1 MIIEHEWRIVSKQLS
16 SWKSS
21 SLDVVLLMSA
31 TFPTSAQQELGKSLA
46 EIARVLKPDG
56 LLFVH
61 GLPENLPALGVQ
73 FDRFLTFKYWI
84 VIESALRNKGKGLPT
99 KHTAVLLFSKG
110 KAFQI
115 RQVRFPHQT
124 CKACGRSL
132 KDWGG
137 KSHLMNPEGYLI
149 SDVWKDIPHLDNYY
163 SLSPE
168 IIETLLKLIPK
179 DKAEIEGVILK
190 SDTEKIY
197 PFALELERGKKSQ
210 PTPISHAAAESLQST
225 VYQIPLFSAHS
236 EEEDTGEQLWNV
248 VLQGDILEKLKLY
261 PDQSVDLVFAD
272 PPYNLDKS
280 YNSYEDE
287 RSREEYLAWC
297 NAWLDEYIRI
307 LKPNGSL
314 YVLNLPHWA
323 MYHAVYLNQKLY
335 FQNWIVWD
343 AMSEPRGKIMPAHY
357 ALLFYTRH
365 PTDFTFNYEAL
376 QAIDARCYCLR
387 QSCIRARKLRGE
399 DEKEPLTDIWWDIH
413 RLKHRRDRDY
423 HPCQL
428 PDALLERII
437 LLSSN
442 PGDIVVDALAGT
454 GTTAVVAA
462 KLGRRYVAIDLDPM
476 YVEITQQKLAQVETM
491 GKVVRQGIKK
501 PKRLYSKKALQLELQ
516 EIARQLGHLPTPE
529 EVQRLSQYGLEAFLE
544 SFPSWSKALKA
555 AKLEVDHANS
565 TP

>member
-46 EIARVLKPDG
+46 EIARVLKPGG

-61 GLPENLPALGVQ
+61 GLPENLPALGIQ
-73 FDRFLTFKYWI
+73 LDRFLTFKYWI
-84 VIESALRNKGKGLPT
+84 VIESALRNKGRGLPT

-110 KAFQI
+110 KSFQI

-137 KSHLMNPEGYLI
+137 KSHLMNPEGYLV

-197 PFALELERGKKSQ
+197 PFALELEWGKKSQ
-210 PTPISHAAAESLQST
+210 PTPISHAATESFQST

-236 EEEDTGEQLWNV
+236 EEEDNGEQLWNV

-307 LKPNGSL
+307 LKPTGSL

-323 MYHAVYLNQKLY
+323 MYHAAYLNQKLY

-343 AMSEPRGKIMPAHY
+343 ALSEPRGKIMPAHY

-365 PTDFTFNYEAL
+365 PTDFTFNYETL
-376 QAIDARCYCLR
+376 QAIDARYYCLR

-437 LLSSN
+437 LLSTH

-462 KLGRRYVAIDLDPM
+462 KLGRRYVAIDLDPV
-476 YVEITQQKLAQVETM
+476 YVTITQQKLTQVKTL
-491 GKVVRQGIKK
+491 GQVIRQGIKK